1 MIVQSSEESVWKVVG
16 VLMDKTYKSIGLR
29 IRNYRKKQHMTQD
42 ELADRSGLSNSQ
54 ISNIE
59 NGWTKVSLD
68 AFLRIANALGASSDE
83 LLCDNL
89 SQSHGVFA
97 AELSEEMRDCSANE
111 LKFISDVVRCLK
123 RYTRSEID
131 S

>member
-1 MIVQSSEESVWKVVG
+1 MIVQSSEKFVWKVVG

-42 ELADRSGLSNSQ
+42 ELADRSGLSNSH

-89 SQSHGVFA
+89 SQSHDVFA
-97 AELSEEMRDCSANE
+97 AELNEEMRDCSADE

-123 RYTRSEID
+123 RYTRPEVQ
-131 S
+131 